1 MVVIEHRLI
10 CVVVFLGLGAASAKS
25 LALLRVSVQPFVF
38 RVAAFVLLA
47 AGAGAVPLKQ
57 VAVLP

>member
-1 MVVIEHRLI
+1 M
-10 CVVVFLGLGAASAKS
+10 FLGLAAAGAKS

-38 RVAAFVLLA
+38 RVAALVLLA
-47 AGAGAVPLKQ
+47 AGAGPAPLKQ

>member
-1 MVVIEHRLI
+1 VIVHLLNGALL
-10 CVVVFLGLGAASAKS
+10 FLGFGAASAKS
-25 LALLRVSVQPFVF
+25 PALLCVSVQPFVF

>member
-1 MVVIEHRLI
+1 VIVHLLKGAF
-10 CVVVFLGLGAASAKS
+10 VFLGFGAASAKS
-25 LALLRVSVQPFVF
+25 FVLLRVSVQPFNF

-47 AGAGAVPLKQ
+47 AGPGAVPLKQ

>member
-1 MVVIEHRLI
+1 LI
-10 CVVVFLGLGAASAKS
+10 CADVFLGFGAASAKS

-38 RVAAFVLLA
+38 RVAALVLLA
-47 AGAGAVPLKQ
+47 AGAGAAPLKH